1 MVWWQAALWGLA
13 GGFLVEALEL
23 YASIRRSTRRWSWRR
38 PIPQGMAA
46 FVVSIVIRMGA
57 GATVAAALAQDGQVA
72 GALAALGLGV
82 AAPLVIEKLA
92 RVVPLNVDVQA
103 AMEPMPAALPPVPP
117 STGAPLPGPA
127 GPAGQSGGGTHAP

>member
-1 MVWWQAALWGLA
+1 MVWWQAALWGIA

-23 YASIRRSTRRWSWRR
+23 YASIRRSTRRWTWRR

-57 GATVAAALAQDGQVA
+57 GGTVAAALAQDGQVA

-103 AMEPMPAALPPVPP
+103 AMEPAPAP
-117 STGAPLPGPA
+117 SPSSGAPLPGS
-127 GPAGQSGGGTHAP
+127 AGQPGGGTHAP

>member
-1 MVWWQAALWGLA
+1 MVWWQAALWGIA

-23 YASIRRSTRRWSWRR
+23 YASIRRSTRRWTWRR

-46 FVVSIVIRMGA
+46 FVVSVVIRMGA
-57 GATVAAALAQDGQVA
+57 GGTVAAALAQDGQVA

-103 AMEPMPAALPPVPP
+103 TMEPAPPAPAPPP
-117 STGAPLPGPA
+117 SSGAPLPGSA
-127 GPAGQSGGGTHAP
+127 GRPGGGTHAP